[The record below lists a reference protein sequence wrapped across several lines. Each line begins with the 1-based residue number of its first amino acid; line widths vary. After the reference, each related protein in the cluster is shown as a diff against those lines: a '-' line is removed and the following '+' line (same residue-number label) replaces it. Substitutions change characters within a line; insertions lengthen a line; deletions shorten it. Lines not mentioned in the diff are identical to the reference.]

1 MSQRKNPVPG
11 GAGYSDTPRANSV
24 NTAAPG
30 TGSSPMAALGL
41 DCLANDRRETWDIF
55 PCGRVRIIPWDVNRN
70 EMDINR

>member
-55 PCGRVRIIPWDVNRN
+55 PCGRVRIIYHG
-70 EMDINR
+70 M